1 MNPLFANPSN
11 FSLFQ
16 FETNEDFALTKPV
29 VETLELKP
37 TSDLE
42 LPILDFDVP
51 LMNPCFDE
59 FMNTDLIKPEVHN
72 LRDTT

>member
-51 LMNPCFDE
+51 LMNTCFDE

-72 LRDTT
+72 LGDTT